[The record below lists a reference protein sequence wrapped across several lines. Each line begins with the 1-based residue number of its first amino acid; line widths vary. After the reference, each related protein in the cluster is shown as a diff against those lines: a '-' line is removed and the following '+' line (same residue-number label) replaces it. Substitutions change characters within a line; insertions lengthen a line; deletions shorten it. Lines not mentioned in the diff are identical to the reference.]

1 MGNSIGG
8 ATVKT
13 GQVNSSTHIGATD
26 AAGGAAKPAATKAAQ
41 ETSAQRQ
48 TDQSGKLAEHQ
59 LEGQM
64 LKAKA
69 EREMNPISSNTT
81 VDITNKD
88 MRNQLL
94 RSCPQI
100 NPISTAA
107 GNGPHICGAAAVT
120 NALVLSGKTPEQAKN
135 NAQAVRDLAKNAPSG
150 GVKLSPA
157 EDSALKKMELG
168 KMSPTDVEHVQQLM
182 YRIGGKMP
190 NGGVDISG
198 GGLSTVQVGT
208 MMTML
213 AKRGAFEGSSVTMH
227 CNRQKSQFGEFDHWT
242 TTVDGVHANSQD
254 KNDKSTIKG
263 GPPAELARGA
273 DNWQNELWLNTN
285 NKPAELHC
293 QIKGD
298 GDKGKEHRALTIDTS
313 KYDVGTL
320 AELDFEFRTKT
331 KKVSE

>member
-1 MGNSIGG
+1 MGNSIGS
-8 ATVKT
+8 ATAKA
-13 GQVNSSTHIGATD
+13 GQVNGSSNINSTD
-26 AAGGAAKPAATKAAQ
+26 AGTPAAKPPAA
-41 ETSAQRQ
+41 ETTQQPASSQGA
-48 TDQSGKLAEHQ
+48 DPGKLAERQ

-69 EREMNPISSNTT
+69 EREMNPISANTT

-100 NPISTAA
+100 NPVSTAA

-120 NALVLSGKTPEQAKN
+120 NALVLSSKTPEQAKA
-135 NAQAVRDLAKNAPSG
+135 NAQAVRDLAKNAPG
-150 GVKLSPA
+150 GVKLNPA
-157 EDSALKKMELG
+157 EDSALKKMESG
-168 KMSPTDVEHVQQLM
+168 KMSPADVQHVQQLM
-182 YRIGGKMP
+182 YRIGGTMP
-190 NGGVDISG
+190 NGGVNTTD
-198 GGLSTVQVGT
+198 GGLSTVQVGS

-227 CNRQKSQFGEFDHWT
+227 CNRQKGPNGEFDHWT

-254 KNDKSTIKG
+254 KSNKSRVHG
-263 GPPAELARGA
+263 GPPPELARGSN
-273 DNWQNELWLNTN
+273 NWQNELWLNTN

-298 GDKGKEHRALTIDTS
+298 GDTGKQHRYIMIDTG
-313 KYDVGTL
+313 KYDVGQL
-320 AELDFEFRTKT
+320 AELDYDFRTKT
-331 KKVSE
+331 KQAQ